1 MKNGYEKTTVSLLI
15 GFDILQRDNPLLIVG
30 RKNKGQKIDII
41 NAFSGEEA
49 KELYQKLI
57 TKKGEV

>member
-15 GFDILQRDNPLLIVG
+15 GFDNSQRDNPLLIVG